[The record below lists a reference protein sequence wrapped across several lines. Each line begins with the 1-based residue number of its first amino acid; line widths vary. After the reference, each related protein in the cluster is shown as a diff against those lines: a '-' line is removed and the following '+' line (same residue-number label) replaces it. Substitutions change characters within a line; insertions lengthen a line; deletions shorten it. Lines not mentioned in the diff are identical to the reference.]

1 MSPGPVINPAAL
13 EPLFA
18 PWEEPSKHRVK
29 NPQAGEPALQVNGRR
44 PSQLVI
50 PQNLRAAVRDWRE
63 AFYAGASDTT
73 QILLNHWFGRTH
85 RRQTPAGEEF
95 EFRYYYCQR
104 EAMETLIYLKE
115 VRRLEYLSQ
124 MVAESGGPDAAV
136 AALGITEE
144 EDAWSRYAFKLAT
157 GTGKTKVMSLAIVW
171 SYFHALRESESD
183 MARHFVVIAPNLT
196 VYERLKEDFSPPGG
210 GPDIFDQDP
219 LIPPEWRGDWNM
231 SVVLQDEASGAAT
244 GGILYLTNIHRLFD
258 TSKRQKKKD
267 GETYSWMGPAV
278 SKASALDTGAALR
291 ERITAHRRVMV
302 LNDEAHHIW
311 DPDSAW
317 NEAIRFLHETIQA
330 RTGGGLMAQLDFS
343 ATPKDN
349 KGQYFKHIICDSPLG
364 EAVDGG
370 IVKTPIIGRA
380 DRKLEPAPSDDAA
393 YRYEV
398 HLRLGYERWKA
409 SREEWKKSGKKT
421 LLFVM
426 CEDTQAADQIT
437 QRLNTDETFKELNGT
452 TINLHT
458 NLKGK
463 IKKIGRGA
471 AAQEVFF
478 EDEKAIS
485 DEDLKKLR
493 KLSRELDSNSS
504 PFNCI
509 VSVLMLREGW
519 DVRNVTTIVPL
530 RPYSSQA
537 NILPEQ
543 TLGRGL
549 RRMTPPG
556 TQGAFELVTVVDHPA
571 FASLY
576 QQELAQEGLPIE
588 IVDVD
593 RVPATTISIFPDE
606 ARKDLRA
613 LDILVPK
620 LTAGHRLLP
629 RLEGLTLGDIKKEF
643 SKYKPLPLA
652 GKGKDEIDYEGRH
665 LFTGEV
671 VERMKINLP
680 LLESGL
686 GAVSYFVRQMEQ
698 ICKIRSLHGTLAPLI
713 QTFLEEI
720 LFERKTDLY
729 DPALIP
735 RLGDA
740 DVGEH
745 IRAVFVPLIRA
756 RTTTV
761 EMRTPAEEPV
771 SVAHWKPYQVTH
783 SERRPALE
791 AGRTLFN
798 LVPCNRELEVA
809 MARFADRAPD
819 VAAFA
824 KNSGPQCL
832 RIDYLAAGGRLAF
845 YTPDFFIRTTD
856 GNYYLVET
864 KGREDQDVPRK
875 ARAAAS
881 WCKSAST
888 PSCRWEYL
896 YVPQGVFERLSG
908 DSVGELARTCAPALQ
923 NLLAEEDLT
932 AKYPL
937 FVPLIA
943 GEADEVE
950 KAPEIKSLVDE
961 ATLEGLPPRY
971 RKAIEQAVTL
981 FLFQE
986 NKGMNYAPVFTPLLG
1001 SLDEAA
1007 KGLMIRR
1014 LQPDMPPTTPEQ
1026 RTWFE
1031 PYLGDVDYKARPKY
1045 ENLSKNLKKTLVF
1058 QTGISPLGL
1067 LRSCMDY
1074 ALNDTAKIGG
1084 VFESVKAKF
1093 KVQGGRDMLSMVK
1106 GINDFRNN
1114 FVAHQEKELTDAGL
1128 AERQLKAW
1136 IEGLLLLSGTN

>member
-18 PWEEPSKHRVK
+18 PWEEPAKHRVK
-29 NPQAGEPALQVNGRR
+29 NPQAGEPALLINGRR
-44 PSQLVI
+44 PSQMVM

-63 AFYAGASDTT
+63 AYYAGASDTS
-73 QILLNHWFGRTH
+73 QILLNHWFGRSH
-85 RRQTPAGEEF
+85 RRHFSAGEEY
-95 EFRYYYCQR
+95 EFRYFYCQQ
-104 EAMETLIYLKE
+104 EAMETLVFLKE

-124 MVAESGGPDAAV
+124 IVAGFGGPDREI
-136 AALGITEE
+136 AALGITED
-144 EDAWSRYAFKLAT
+144 EDAWSCYAFKLAT
-157 GTGKTKVMSLAIVW
+157 GAGKTKVMSLAIVW
-171 SYFHALRESESD
+171 SYFHALRESDSD
-183 MARHFVVIAPNLT
+183 LARHFVVIAPNLT
-196 VYERLKEDFSPPGG
+196 VYERLKEDFKPPGG
-210 GPDIFDQDP
+210 GADIFDQDP

-231 SVVLQDEASGAAT
+231 SVTLQGEASGAAT

-258 TSKRQKKKD
+258 TSQRQKKKD
-267 GETYSWMGPAV
+267 GETYAWMGPAV
-278 SKASALDTGAALR
+278 SKASALDTGAELR
-291 ERITAHRRVMV
+291 DRITAHRRAMV

-317 NEAIRFLHETIQA
+317 NEAIRYLHETIQA
-330 RTGGGLMAQLDFS
+330 RTGGGLAAQLDFS

-370 IVKTPIIGRA
+370 IVKTPIIGQAHR
-380 DRKLEPAPSDDAA
+380 RLEEQPDDNAA
-393 YRYEV
+393 YRFER

-409 SREEWKKSGKKT
+409 SREEWRKSGKKT

-426 CEDTQAADQIT
+426 CEDTEAADQIAT
-437 QRLNTDETFKELNGT
+437 RFNTDETFKELNGP

-463 IKKIGRGA
+463 IKKVGRGG
-471 AAQEVFF
+471 AAQEVFV

-485 DEDLKKLR
+485 DEDLKRLR

-530 RPYSSQA
+530 RPYSSKA

-556 TQGAFELVTVVDHPA
+556 SQGANELVTVVDHPA

-588 IVDVD
+588 MVDVD
-593 RVPATTISIFPDE
+593 RVPATTISIYPDE
-606 ARKDLRA
+606 ARKDLRK

-620 LTAGHRLLP
+620 LTAGHRMLAK
-629 RLEGLTLGDIKKEF
+629 LEGLTLEEVRQEF
-643 SKYKPLPLA
+643 SKYKPLPLG
-652 GKGKDEIDYEGRH
+652 GKGKTDIDYEGRH

-680 LLESGL
+680 LLESGV
-686 GAVSYFVRQMEQ
+686 GAVSYFVKQLQQ
-698 ICKIRSLHGTLAPLI
+698 ICKLRGLHAPLAPLI
-713 QTFLEEI
+713 QPFLEEI

-761 EMRTPAEEPV
+761 EVRTPTEEPMFL
-771 SVAHWKPYQVTH
+771 AHWKPYQVTH

-798 LVPCNRELEVA
+798 LVSCNRELEVA
-809 MARFADRAPD
+809 MSRFADRAPD

-824 KNSGPQCL
+824 KNGGPQCL

-845 YTPDFFIRTTD
+845 YTPDFFIRGIQ

-875 ARAAAS
+875 ARAA
-881 WCKSAST
+881 
-888 PSCRWEYL
+888 
-896 YVPQGVFERLSG
+896 
-908 DSVGELARTCAPALQ
+908 
-923 NLLAEEDLT
+923 
-932 AKYPL
+932 
-937 FVPLIA
+937 
-943 GEADEVE
+943 
-950 KAPEIKSLVDE
+950 
-961 ATLEGLPPRY
+961 
-971 RKAIEQAVTL
+971 
-981 FLFQE
+981 
-986 NKGMNYAPVFTPLLG
+986 
-1001 SLDEAA
+1001 
-1007 KGLMIRR
+1007 
-1014 LQPDMPPTTPEQ
+1014 
-1026 RTWFE
+1026 
-1031 PYLGDVDYKARPKY
+1031 
-1045 ENLSKNLKKTLVF
+1045 
-1058 QTGISPLGL
+1058 
-1067 LRSCMDY
+1067 
-1074 ALNDTAKIGG
+1074 
-1084 VFESVKAKF
+1084 
-1093 KVQGGRDMLSMVK
+1093 
-1106 GINDFRNN
+1106 
-1114 FVAHQEKELTDAGL
+1114 VA
-1128 AERQLKAW
+1128 
-1136 IEGLLLLSGTN
+1136 